1 MPRLLETL
9 EARAVAKAEK
19 DRERGEQRE
28 RRGVEGIFSPKMRPF
43 VKTASVLTTAMNTS
57 CGMIDCS
64 TEPFQ
69 TNSILSQFCC
79 GRTIMVFSRLQGMH
93 QTARRRPMRNGP
105 RVAGRCR

>member
-1 MPRLLETL
+1 MPRLLKRSKL
-9 EARAVAKAEK
+9 ALLRKPRKIASAA
-19 DRERGEQRE
+19 EQRE